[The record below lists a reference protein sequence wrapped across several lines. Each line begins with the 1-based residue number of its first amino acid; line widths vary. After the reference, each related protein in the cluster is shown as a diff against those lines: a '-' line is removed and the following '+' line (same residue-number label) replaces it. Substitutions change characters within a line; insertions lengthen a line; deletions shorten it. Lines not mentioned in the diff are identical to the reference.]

1 MSVRYLTRPI
11 PQSDIEEECLW
22 SIVTAYVT
30 WCYHTRHRI
39 QALSYWRALG
49 LTP

>member
-1 MSVRYLTRPI
+1 MRYLMRPM

-22 SIVTAYVT
+22 TIVVGDMS
-30 WCYHTRHRI
+30 WCYHRRQRI

-49 LTP
+49 LDP